1 MTNSTKTTKYSTIF
15 LAAILVA
22 GTIVTFSPSLIVGAQ
37 AVPYP
42 DMDREKKEDKKS
54 VSVSSLKCNNINVNV
69 NGLELDVF
77 PPFLGGGEGLAATA
91 AEDNADTNNLSGNGD
106 GSQINDFRFICI
118 NNNNN
123 TVIQQQPQVEEC
135 AEPDEIEAC
144 FEEFLSPN
152 EFELLTDALS
162 SSAGLTAEIN
172 GQQVT
177 LRSFDDICQALEGT
191 PYDLLTFALADIVS
205 ALPSPVLI
213 GISSA
218 FTDCIAEALGIPIP
232 SPQPPGE

>member
-1 MTNSTKTTKYSTIF
+1 LKNIILTKNISAMF

-22 GTIVTFSPSLIVGAQ
+22 GTIIAFSPSFMVGIVQ

-77 PPFLGGGEGLAATA
+77 PPFLGGGDLAAEAVEPNTEGSSFA
-91 AEDNADTNNLSGNGD
+91 AGNNGD

-123 TVIQQQPQVEEC
+123 TVIEREEDNETEDDNETDECETCFTTILTEEELNAIIADFEVEGIVSLQDICNFVDANSQTEEGRSNIAFVLANAFNN
-135 AEPDEIEAC
+135 AEVSSDLLNDILEC
-144 FEEFLSPN
+144 FEEVY
-152 EFELLTDALS
+152 
-162 SSAGLTAEIN
+162 G
-172 GQQVT
+172 
-177 LRSFDDICQALEGT
+177 
-191 PYDLLTFALADIVS
+191 
-205 ALPSPVLI
+205 
-213 GISSA
+213 GIFPRVA
-218 FTDCIAEALGIPIP
+218 F
-232 SPQPPGE
+232 